1 MYDQCKLKNGLTIIG
16 ERLPHFRSIS
26 VGVWI
31 SAGSQYE
38 TKEENGLS
46 HFLEHMLFKG
56 TEKRNARQIAEAMDA
71 VGGQLNAFT
80 AKECTCFYAKV
91 IDEHT
96 ELALDVLSDIVLHS
110 AFDPREMEKEKGV
123 VLEEIAMVEDE
134 PEDLAGELIMR
145 AQFGDQPLSRP
156 ILGPEENIR
165 AFTRETVVGYHRRMY
180 RPECSVLAVTGNYD
194 WEKLREMAERFFGD
208 WEMGDGSCPE
218 CTTELVPATLIR
230 REKDIEQL
238 HICLSFPG
246 YKMGTNEVYP
256 MTIFSSILGG
266 AMSSR
271 LFQRI
276 REERGM
282 AYSVYS
288 YPAFYTSAGCL
299 SIYAGTSEGHAPTVI
314 QLIREEVDDLLKN
327 GITAEE
333 FHQTREQIKGN
344 HVLGMESSSSRMNS
358 LGRRML
364 LMGNTQTED
373 QMLEKLNAVTH
384 EQVNAV
390 VREVLSGPC
399 AAALVGKG
407 ADRLDMSAFG
417 L

>member
-1 MYDQCKLKNGLTIIG
+1 MFDQCKLKNGLTIIG

-31 SAGSQYE
+31 AAGSQYE
-38 TKEENGLS
+38 TREENGLS

-56 TEKRNARQIAEAMDA
+56 TQKRTARQIAEVMDA

-110 AFDPREMEKEKGV
+110 TFDEKEIEKEKGV

-145 AQFGDQPLSRP
+145 AQFGDQPLAWP
-156 ILGPEENIR
+156 ILGPAENIR
-165 AFTRETVVGYHRRMY
+165 AFTRDAIVGYHRRMY
-180 RPECSVLAVTGNYD
+180 RPECSVLAVAGNYD
-194 WEKLREMAERFFGD
+194 WDKLVEMAERFFGD
-208 WEMGDGSCPE
+208 WEAGDGTCPE
-218 CTTELVPATLIR
+218 CVTESVPAELIR

-238 HICLSFPG
+238 HICLSYPG
-246 YKMGTNEVYP
+246 YKMGTREVYL
-256 MTIFSSILGG
+256 TSIFSSILGG

-276 REERGM
+276 REESGM

-288 YPAFYTSAGCL
+288 YPAFYTSAGSL
-299 SIYAGTSEGHAPTVI
+299 TIYAGTSEAHAPAVI
-314 QLIREEVDDLLKN
+314 EQIREELDDLLKN
-327 GITAEE
+327 GITEEE
-333 FHQTREQIKGN
+333 FLMTREQIKGN
-344 HVLGMESSSSRMNS
+344 HVLGMESASSRMNA

-364 LMGNTQTED
+364 LMGDTQTED
-373 QMLEKLNAVTH
+373 QMLERLNAITLD
-384 EQVNAV
+384 EVNEV
-390 VREVLSGPC
+390 VREILSGDC
-399 AAALVGKG
+399 AAALVGRG
-407 ADRLDMSAFG
+407 ADELDLSAFG